1 MLIGL
6 VVGTGIGLLAAY
18 LSTSLVSAGP
28 GTAGE
33 SLVPVLFIFPLEA
46 LLLLVL
52 APVAM
57 LLTSFA
63 VTIRMARM
71 DISRGRRLRG
81 GGCADHPNDT
91 LAPGGPTRE
100 FA

>member
-6 VVGTGIGLLAAY
+6 IVGAGIGSLAAF
-18 LSTSLVSAGP
+18 LSTSFISAGP
-28 GTAGE
+28 GIAGE
-33 SLVPVLFIFPLEA
+33 SLVPVLFIFPPEA

-63 VTIRMARM
+63 VTFRIARM
-71 DISRGRRLRG
+71 DIGRVLKLRG
-81 GGCADHPNDT
+81 G
-91 LAPGGPTRE
+91 
-100 FA
+100 